1 MGGWLQLAA
10 DENIFLKIL
19 AKPTD
24 KSDFSSP
31 GDISRY
37 LERKLGKYYNSLR
50 RFYMNAFKKG
60 INNSNTYVVFVARRC
75 AVLGSLFLRSFKNE
89 FNIDDYSKI
98 HDSIYTDAGF
108 RSLVLTI
115 AYNCYRDF
123 NYECNIYLYDDI
135 LIHGRAISSLLSCA
149 EDIFVSEYRLLLNDR
164 PDEYNKCSDEDLAAK
179 FLSFIHIETAA
190 QSKNQLLLKRR
201 FSNRVEN
208 ELQEGFEKSDANEWR
223 DKSYQCADAI
233 LHSDTPNACFSP
245 NLKLNSVGYDIIHTL
260 FSSLGGVEKSR
271 FQFIRTEYKGRS
283 LDTYTWLLPVADKAQ
298 AVFTIRCTKHYIIP
312 FALLPECSQEKM
324 DYIEEKI
331 LQKIRSNVL
340 VGDFADEADELTAI
354 LKKWNKSE
362 EISVLYTEVINLIL
376 SLNVFKL
383 FLKDLN
389 GSEAQFSGIE
399 FACLK
404 DKCNIK
410 NIMYNYAHESVIEKL
425 IEMLLD
431 PAIEP
436 LFTYEEIE
444 ELFYKSADVNKYI
457 VNNVSQITKEFK
469 DENECEI
476 IKHLED
482 AAFLYG
488 STSEQDAH
496 SLAIS
501 SFTPSY
507 VSIKKLRFPVKNSI
521 EAFLNTVYSQN
532 DGWCYDNAPLKYI
545 IAYTLQFIDAGVLA
559 ISTGRNKEKYIL
571 TVRPGEQSLVTVP
584 MRCAQYI
591 PLMCEIEDRCN
602 RQGRT
607 PRSAFISEFDYFVLM
622 YKQKDIDKD
631 TEEFKYYEGLIYYL
645 ETLKRL
651 ADFLYSSGQS
661 FKDYMFTVNI
671 YFKNHYEKAKE
682 QESFCKDLY
691 YSIIY

>member
-1 MGGWLQLAA
+1 MAA

-19 AKPTD
+19 AQPTGE
-24 KSDFSSP
+24 SDFSSH
-31 GDISRY
+31 GDLSQY
-37 LERKLGKYYNSLR
+37 LENKLGEYYNSLR
-50 RFYMNAFKKG
+50 QFYMNAFNKG
-60 INNSNTYVVFVARRC
+60 INKSNSYIVFVARRC

-89 FNIDDYSKI
+89 FTANDYSKI
-98 HDSIYTDAGF
+98 YESIYTDAGF
-108 RSLVLTI
+108 RSLVLDI
-115 AYNCYRDF
+115 ADKCCSDF

-149 EDIFVSEYRLLLNDR
+149 EDIFVSEYRLQLNNK
-164 PDEYNKCSDEDLAAK
+164 PDEHNQYSDEDLAAK

-223 DKSYQCADAI
+223 DKSYRCADTI
-233 LHSDTPNACFSP
+233 LHSDTPNACFIP
-245 NLKLNSVGYDIIHTL
+245 HIKLNGYGFNTIRDL
-260 FSSLGGVEKSR
+260 FGNIGGAGKSR
-271 FQFIRTEYKGRS
+271 FEFISTEYKDRQ
-283 LDTYTWLLPVADKAQ
+283 LDTYTWLLPMADKAQ
-298 AVFTIRCTKHYIIP
+298 AVFTIRCTKDYVIP

-331 LQKIRSNVL
+331 LQKIRFNA
-340 VGDFADEADELTAI
+340 VGDFADKANELTKI

-376 SLNVFKL
+376 SLSVFKL

-389 GSEAQFSGIE
+389 GSESQFGGID
-399 FACLK
+399 FADLK
-404 DKCNIK
+404 DRCNIK
-410 NIMYNYAHESVIEKL
+410 SIMYNYAHELVIENL

-444 ELFYKSADVNKYI
+444 ELFYESADVNKYI

-469 DENECEI
+469 DENKSEI

-532 DGWCYDNAPLKYI
+532 DGWCCDNAPLKYI
-545 IAYTLQFIDAGVLA
+545 VAYTLQFIDAGVLA

-571 TVRPGEQSLVTVP
+571 TVRPGEQSLATVP
-584 MRCAQYI
+584 IRCAKYI

-607 PRSAFISEFDYFVLM
+607 PQSAFFSEFDYFVLL
-622 YKQKDIDKD
+622 YKQKDIDEDSKEYQCRQELQD
-631 TEEFKYYEGLIYYL
+631 YQ
-645 ETLKRL
+645 ETLKKI
-651 ADFLYSSGQS
+651 AEFLYASGQS

-671 YFKNHYEKAKE
+671 YFEDNYEKAKKL
-682 QESFCKDLY
+682 ESSCKDLY